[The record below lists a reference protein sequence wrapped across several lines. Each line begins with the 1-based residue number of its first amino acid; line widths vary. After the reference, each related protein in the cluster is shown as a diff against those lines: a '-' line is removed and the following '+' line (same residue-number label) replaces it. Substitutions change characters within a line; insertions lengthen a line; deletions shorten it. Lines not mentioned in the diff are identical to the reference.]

1 MGSGA
6 GGDPW
11 TFLLATPAGLACLA
25 AGLAAGMAGLWWI
38 EQIAREVDG

>member
-11 TFLLATPAGLACLA
+11 AFLLGTSWGLACLA
-25 AGLAAGMAGLWWI
+25 AGLALGMAGLWWI
-38 EQIAREVDG
+38 ELIARAVDS